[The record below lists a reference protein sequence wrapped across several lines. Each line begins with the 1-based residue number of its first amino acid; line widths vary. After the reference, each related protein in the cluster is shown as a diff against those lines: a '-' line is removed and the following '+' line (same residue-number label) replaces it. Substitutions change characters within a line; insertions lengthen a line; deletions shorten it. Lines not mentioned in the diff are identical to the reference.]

1 MQIAINVQ
9 HYELRHLAQ
18 YIKPNDIAAGWAALG
33 FDPINPR
40 WGKTKLPTSP
50 GSPNARQKLC
60 HLVGPIMGTT

>member
-18 YIKPNDIAAGWAALG
+18 YVKPNDIVAGWAALG

-40 WGKTKLPTSP
+40 Y
-50 GSPNARQKLC
+50 RR
-60 HLVGPIMGTT
+60 